1 MKTSKIFFL
10 ISFFTITNVHSQAL
24 TIANEGGNKKAS
36 VSEYIGL
43 AKVTINYNRPGV
55 KGREWKIWGTPV
67 AHYGLQDLGFGTSTA
82 SPWRAGANEN
92 TTITFSENVKVEDN
106 DLVAGTY
113 GFHIILGASEDILIF
128 SKRANSWG
136 SFYYDPAEDALRV
149 TVKHQNLEQSVEWLT
164 FEFLDQTQNSAT
176 IALKW
181 EKRMIPFKVVVDVQ
195 KLQLASFKSELK
207 TKPGFTWQAFQQA
220 AQYCLDNNI
229 ATEQAL
235 EWADMAIN
243 ARFVGQKN
251 FQTLSTK
258 AEVLE
263 KLQRNDGAKKLR
275 EEALPLGTIF
285 ELHQYARTLITAKKP
300 KEALDVFLLNS
311 KKNPD
316 VFTTN
321 VGLGR
326 GYSAN
331 GDYKKA
337 LSYMKKALQQAPDEL
352 NETNVRN
359 LIKKLE
365 SNTDVN

>member
-1 MKTSKIFFL
+1 MKTTKLFFL
-10 ISFFTITNVHSQAL
+10 ISFFAIGNANAQSL
-24 TIANEGGNKKAS
+24 TVANEGGNRKAL

-43 AKVTINYNRPGV
+43 AKVTINYTRPGV
-55 KGREWKIWGTPV
+55 KGREGKIWGTPV
-67 AHYGLQDLGFGTSTA
+67 AHYGLQDLGFGTSIA

-92 TTITFSENVKVEDN
+92 TTITFSENVKVEDK
-106 DLVAGTY
+106 DLAAGTY

-149 TVKHQNLEQSVEWLT
+149 TVKHQNLEKSIEWLT
-164 FEFLDQTQNSAT
+164 YEFLDQTDNSAT
-176 IALKW
+176 VALKW
-181 EKRMIPFKVVVDVQ
+181 EKRLIPFKVSVDVQ
-195 KLQLASFKSELK
+195 NLQLASFKSELK

-220 AQYCLDNNI
+220 AQYCLDNGI

-235 EWADMAIN
+235 EWADEAIT

-258 AEVLE
+258 ARVLE
-263 KLQRNDGAKKLR
+263 KLGRNEEAKKLR
-275 EEALPLGTIF
+275 DEALPMGAIF
-285 ELHQYARTLITAKKP
+285 ELHQYARTLLTTKKP
-300 KEALDVFLLNS
+300 KEALDVFLLNY

-326 GYSAN
+326 GYSAT
-331 GDYKKA
+331 GDYKKS

-352 NETNVRN
+352 NKTSVQTAIR
-359 LIKKLE
+359 KLE
-365 SNTDVN
+365 NNTDIN